1 MDQPTEAGEP
11 LKNMKLFGD
20 IPCKMLH
27 SGVPKGK
34 TYEFS
39 SQPEKSVKIPEPQLE
54 EPKQI
59 LQDLTEINGRKS

>member
-1 MDQPTEAGEP
+1 MSHIKVNQKMDQPTEAGEP

-27 SGVPKGK
+27 AGVPKGK

-39 SQPEKSVKIPEPQLE
+39 S
-54 EPKQI
+54 
-59 LQDLTEINGRKS
+59 